1 MDDVKVSVGSPN
13 TQYADG
19 FEGVRSVWVG
29 SAGTTVA
36 VSTLQAHAGTR
47 SFQVSSAV
55 GVKGFVPFTP
65 GTPNTLT
72 AWFKGAGTVTPTV
85 QFYSSSWS
93 NLGTAPASGMVLS
106 ATVWQQ
112 WTATYTPPANT
123 GYVQIVW
130 GNASTSPWYVDD
142 VAATSG
148 SGTTDLTT
156 DAISL
161 SRAGRVLTDVNDGN
175 TFTYGY
181 DSTGRL
187 VTAVVPGHS
196 YAYGYVAS
204 GGCGASPAAGKNTNR
219 TSWSDGATVLASYC
233 YDTADRLTSTTQAG
247 YTTAPMY
254 DTHGNTVSL
263 AGQTLTYDPADR
275 HMSTTS
281 ATAQV
286 SYSRDALD
294 RIVARFVGGLAQ
306 NRYSYA
312 GTSDAASATLSPTNV
327 VTELTLGLPGGVM
340 LTTRATGNVWS
351 YPNLHGDVIATANQ
365 AGTKTGGPFLTDPF
379 GNSLSGGLPD
389 NSAGNMDNAWLGQ
402 HQRPTE
408 HEAGIEI
415 LIEMGARGY
424 SPMLGRFLE
433 LDLFELGASLGGY
446 GYVNDPIDEW
456 DLTGLLNLKKWWK
469 DHGDGALAGPEPLGL
484 HSLL

>member
-1 MDDVKVSVGSPN
+1 M
-13 TQYADG
+13 T
-19 FEGVRSVWVG
+19 
-29 SAGTTVA
+29 GT
-36 VSTLQAHAGTR
+36 L
-47 SFQVSSAV
+47 
-55 GVKGFVPFTP
+55 
-65 GTPNTLT
+65 
-72 AWFKGAGTVTPTV
+72 
-85 QFYSSSWS
+85 
-93 NLGTAPASGMVLS
+93 
-106 ATVWQQ
+106 
-112 WTATYTPPANT
+112 
-123 GYVQIVW
+123 
-130 GNASTSPWYVDD
+130 
-142 VAATSG
+142 
-148 SGTTDLTT
+148 
-156 DAISL
+156 
-161 SRAGRVLTDVNDGN
+161 
-175 TFTYGY
+175 FTYGY

-187 VTAVVPGHS
+187 ATAVIPGHS
-196 YAYGYVAS
+196 YVYGYAAS

-233 YDTADRLTSTTQAG
+233 YDNADRLTSTSQAG

-281 ATAQV
+281 ATVQV

-294 RIVARFVGGLAQ
+294 RIVARLVGGLVQ

-327 VTELTLGLPGGVM
+327 LTELTLGLPGGVM

-351 YPNLHGDVIATANQ
+351 YPNLHGNVIATANQ

-389 NSAGNMDNAWLGQ
+389 NSAGNLDNAWLGQ

-408 HEAGIEI
+408 HEAGIEV

-424 SPMLGRFLE
+424 SPLVGRFLE
-433 LDLFELGASLGGY
+433 VDPVESGATYSDYAYVADPVNQADVSGLWCLKIIEHLPLIGKKRDAHPKECAGAKGATALLTFVGSTIVGIAATVEIANLAGVCVVGAPEYSPGCIAAATAGSAYAAKVGPPAARLVGSTSWNAGRAVARCLFLDDSEWHHCLAA
-446 GYVNDPIDEW
+446 NDKPNQW
-456 DLTGLLNLKKWWK
+456 
-469 DHGDGALAGPEPLGL
+469 DGAYVEADIQMNLILGFGEW
-484 HSLL
+484 